1 MKTIA
6 AVLALALGLTPAASA
21 GPVGVRPVA
30 APRAPV
36 SPVVAAGASVLP
48 MTGLSLAAPLAGPS
62 ARLTPSPIAARSL
75 TPAAPADSRLPAVAG
90 VPLAGAPVGAARP
103 AAVSPLATLA
113 AAADAPDAPG
123 AKGPAGEEAARPASS
138 EQAGAQAG
146 SVFDGS
152 AAKDELKDD
161 GAVAV
166 PAADALPR
174 FGLRRILGAL
184 TPRRR
189 APAARPAKGKS
200 TDEED
205 QLDELGLFYAGTSAR
220 ALLDSHIWGDVK
232 FIKPSEGS
240 KWWWNKFKKGET
252 IRVKAGS
259 EWLFHT
265 QLTDAQT
272 KPIGKLTKQDLVGI
286 FTANDLARNGIAIL
300 RAAVVERLTKA
311 HKGQFDVNLR
321 TEVRLLHFK
330 TPKQLGDESDAGKPK
345 TEIYDPYA
353 ERAPLKLPADSPLR
367 RLNEY
372 YPKAVMVDL
381 SLFEGHRIPPQL
393 IEDMGKL
400 QRAGVKFVFFS
411 DKAGADHKAHQAQI
425 TDGLYGSLFALDGG
439 ALVVSHSRDKAHTR
453 AADLLTEYDRGVL
466 LSHARIAAY
475 KLGLDPK
482 GVAEAFITQPGGYKG
497 PATTYFRGQ
506 IPAPADAAAFKSA
519 LETELRGAGL
529 RGEVV
534 FEPAGKG
541 PRGFV
546 IQHRRM
552 TDAMGDALRGLQTM
566 GVYANPQEILV
577 ISEDPAYAKSLEKAT
592 AGLLGEDAPGS
603 KQRDGAVRP
612 APDAATLAGVPLKGL
627 DLVENALGAVLGEYR
642 QNMRGDFVTS
652 ASALDS
658 FAHYTDRYF
667 AQELLKGEENVYA
680 FWGHE
685 THDVMNWVA
694 WVQRNTGRIPTEEE
708 AVARFRR
715 QWDEAM
721 HSPEFAVYLPAGRD
735 FINLREAGVGRLKG
749 IYQVYRRVMDEPGV
763 HFIGTE
769 VPNVF
774 MLRAL
779 DRKKGETRRVFI
791 RTIFDFVVTMP
802 SADGKGT
809 TLWIMD
815 FKSGVK
821 PTQEVLEKKIQPRT
835 YRLFTAYKW
844 NELPREYDIASGK
857 TTPIAGTELEFHYN
871 RSSVQI
877 RLNGWHDG
885 RTELEILR
893 LAERMRQDKQRT
905 HIRPKRKARPAA
917 AKPAAA
923 KRAPAAKKPGR
934 RPAAP
939 AARPARKPAAK
950 PAE

>member
-1 MKTIA
+1 MKTLA
-6 AVLALALGLTPAASA
+6 AVLAFVLGLTPLASA
-21 GPVGVRPVA
+21 GPLVARPIRVA
-30 APRAPV
+30 TPVTGRAVLPGSVV
-36 SPVVAAGASVLP
+36 SPLNALP
-48 MTGLSLAAPLAGPS
+48 LSMPS
-62 ARLTPSPIAARSL
+62 GSPSLHLTPSPSAVAPSL
-75 TPAAPADSRLPAVAG
+75 TLAAPAVSMRPSVAAPAAPA
-90 VPLAGAPVGAARP
+90 APAARV
-103 AAVSPLATLA
+103 ASPLATLA
-113 AAADAPDAPG
+113 AAADAPAVPG
-123 AKGPAGEEAARPASS
+123 AEGPQDQAAKPATP
-138 EQAGAQAG
+138 EQTNAQAG

-152 AAKDELKDD
+152 AAQDAMKEDD
-161 GAVAV
+161 ASVAV
-166 PAADALPR
+166 PTNDELPR

-189 APAARPAKGKS
+189 APSARPTKGK
-200 TDEED
+200 DEED

-220 ALLDSHIWGDVK
+220 SLLDSHIWGDVK

-252 IRVKAGS
+252 IRIKSGS
-259 EWLFHT
+259 EWLFYT

-272 KPIGKLTKQDLVGI
+272 KPIGKLTKADLVGI
-286 FTANDLARNGIAIL
+286 FTANDIARNGIAIL
-300 RAAVVERLTKA
+300 RAAVIERITKA
-311 HKGQFDVNLR
+311 HKGQFDINLR
-321 TEVRLLHFK
+321 TPVRLIHFK
-330 TPKQLGDESDAGKPK
+330 TPKQLGEENVAGKPK
-345 TEIYDPYA
+345 SEIYDPFA
-353 ERAPLKLPADSPLR
+353 ERAPLKLPADSALR
-367 RLNEY
+367 RLNQY

-381 SLFEGHRIPPQL
+381 DLFEGRIPPQL

-411 DKAGADHKAHQAQI
+411 DKAGANHKAQKAQI
-425 TDGLYGSLFALDGG
+425 TDGLYGSLFAADGG
-439 ALVVSHSRDKAHTR
+439 ALITAHSRDKAHTR
-453 AADLLTEYDRGVL
+453 TADLLTEYDRGL
-466 LSHARIAAY
+466 LLQHARIAAY
-475 KLGLDPK
+475 KNGMDPK
-482 GVAEAFITQPGGYKG
+482 GVAEVLVDQPGGFKG

-506 IPAPADAAAFKSA
+506 IPASADAVAFKA
-519 LETELRGAGL
+519 TLESELAAAGL

-534 FEPAGKG
+534 FDAAGKG
-541 PRGFV
+541 PKGFV

-552 TDAMGDALRGLQTM
+552 TDAMGDVLRGLQSM

-577 ISEDPAYAKSLEKAT
+577 ISENPAYAKSLEQAT
-592 AGLLGEDAPGS
+592 DALLAQDAPGS

-612 APDAATLAGVPLKGL
+612 APDAATLAGVPLKGH

-667 AQELLKGEENVYA
+667 AQELIKGEENVYA

-708 AVARFRR
+708 SVERFRR

-721 HSPEFAVYLPAGRD
+721 HSPEFAVYLPPGRD
-735 FINLREAGVGRLKG
+735 FINLREAAVGRLKG
-749 IYQVYRRVMDEPGV
+749 IYQIYRRVMAEPGV

-774 MLRAL
+774 MLRSV

-821 PTQEVLEKKIQPRT
+821 PTQEILEKKIQPRT

-844 NELPREYDIASGK
+844 DSLPREYDIAADRA
-857 TTPIAGTELEFHYN
+857 TPIAGTELEFHYN
-871 RSSVQI
+871 RTSVRI
-877 RLNGWHDG
+877 PLNSWHDG

-893 LAERMRQDKQRT
+893 LAERMRLDKQRT
-905 HIRPKRKARPAA
+905 HIRPKRKARPAKAAA
-917 AKPAAA
+917 AKPATKRAAA
-923 KRAPAAKKPGR
+923 KP
-934 RPAAP
+934 
-939 AARPARKPAAK
+939 KPAAK